1 MEAITGRNT
10 RGLAIGPCR
19 TFWLLP
25 RLSNYNPIRFLA
37 GNDDGRRCVRDRG
50 RVYVTLGKASRRR
63 CPDGRSRCALGAPD
77 DLCGGVDDVSCSARA
92 RLCAQQLPVLFAC
105 VAVVQ
110 LLIVY
115 AIKTT
120 TPTDESADAGVS
132 SPSVSELAPEPAPA
146 SFPSA
151 LLSKLPAAIGND
163 VIALETEDHY
173 LRVHTVQGTALILM
187 RMADAVALL
196 DPQLGAQVHRRWWV
210 AQAAVARVQMEG
222 QKLSLCLINNAL
234 VPVGRTFSAAVKTR
248 FANAPKI
255 SASG

>member
-1 MEAITGRNT
+1 M
-10 RGLAIGPCR
+10 
-19 TFWLLP
+19 
-25 RLSNYNPIRFLA
+25 
-37 GNDDGRRCVRDRG
+37 
-50 RVYVTLGKASRRR
+50 
-63 CPDGRSRCALGAPD
+63 
-77 DLCGGVDDVSCSARA
+77 
-92 RLCAQQLPVLFAC
+92 
-105 VAVVQ
+105 
-110 LLIVY
+110 
-115 AIKTT
+115 TT
-120 TPTDESADAGVS
+120 ATDENADAGVLL
-132 SPSVSELAPEPAPA
+132 PSDTELVPEPVPV

-173 LRVHTVQGTALILM
+173 LRVHTGQGTALILM

-234 VPVGRTFSAAVKTR
+234 VPVGRTFSAAVKAR